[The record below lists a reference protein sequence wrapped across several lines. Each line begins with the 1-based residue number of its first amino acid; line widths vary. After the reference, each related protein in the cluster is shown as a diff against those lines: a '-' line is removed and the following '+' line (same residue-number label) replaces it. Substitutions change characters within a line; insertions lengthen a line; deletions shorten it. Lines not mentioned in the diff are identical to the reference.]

1 MLSSE
6 GVMTEQAFATIWGLS
21 YSDFEFLSRYGASSR
36 VMVACQLLFFRQ
48 HGYFP
53 EDRSAFD
60 PDAIEYVADQI
71 GIEDCLAY
79 SFASDNARRQRAGIL
94 GFLGVRRASERDR
107 AKLQAW
113 MGKHLGGRDL
123 NLADWVERGYAQ
135 ACQMGVFVPSEKI
148 MERLARASRRDFRK
162 GFLAQVGLQLS
173 VETIEQLEWALSEPL
188 AETGFQRLKD
198 DVGAASLD
206 SVLRAALRVSFV
218 EGLNLPLDILVGVE
232 RCWVSRL
239 ARQVEGETASEMRR
253 HALER
258 RLGLLA
264 SYLMHRKSQLTD
276 GRIEDVIYPIAGAAR
291 LHAVI
296 EEHRTKGT
304 LDARIQQVMRNSYAS
319 HYRRIL
325 PPLLSSLQFRSNKAM
340 WHPIL
345 TALDPIVRFAEAD
358 CRVVDEDDIPCGIIP
373 GTWRSAVIDEN
384 GRVSV
389 VSFEL
394 CVLTQL
400 RERIRAKEIWIECAD
415 RYRNPGE
422 DLPRDF

>member
-1 MLSSE
+1 
-6 GVMTEQAFATIWGLS
+6 
-21 YSDFEFLSRYGASSR
+21 
-36 VMVACQLLFFRQ
+36 
-48 HGYFP
+48 
-53 EDRSAFD
+53 
-60 PDAIEYVADQI
+60 
-71 GIEDCLAY
+71 
-79 SFASDNARRQRAGIL
+79 
-94 GFLGVRRASERDR
+94 
-107 AKLQAW
+107 
-113 MGKHLGGRDL
+113 
-123 NLADWVERGYAQ
+123 
-135 ACQMGVFVPSEKI
+135 
-148 MERLARASRRDFRK
+148 
-162 GFLAQVGLQLS
+162 
-173 VETIEQLEWALSEPL
+173 
-188 AETGFQRLKD
+188 
-198 DVGAASLD
+198 
-206 SVLRAALRVSFV
+206 
-218 EGLNLPLDILVGVE
+218 
-232 RCWVSRL
+232 
-239 ARQVEGETASEMRR
+239 MRR

-264 SYLMHRKSQLTD
+264 IYLMHRKSQLTD

-358 CRVVDEDDIPCGIIP
+358 CRVVDEDYIPCGIIP